1 MSKKRTDHHAGD
13 ELEKVKRL
21 EAFLRHRS
29 VFLTRKELHVL
40 YGAIKGQTN
49 AETAD
54 ALGVTIATVK
64 THKNNLIS
72 KLGVEGKDGFRKLLL
87 KMAQSQP

>member
-1 MSKKRTDHHAGD
+1 MSKKRTDHHDGD

-21 EAFLRHRS
+21 EALLRHQF
-29 VFLTRKELHVL
+29 VFLTRQELHVL

-49 AETAD
+49 AETANG
-54 ALGVTIATVK
+54 LGVTIATIK

-72 KLGVEGKDGFRKLLL
+72 KLGVEGKDGFRKFLL
-87 KMAQSQP
+87 KIAQSPP